1 MGKVGVREKRLLE
14 ILKIRKAMDVPE
26 IMNVF
31 QISESTA
38 RRMCSNLSKQKKV
51 IRTFGGIQM
60 ISDRSVGTTYLS
72 GPYSDRSVEHLEKKR
87 RIGKYASRFVSDG
100 DVIFISGG
108 TTTFSFVLELCKRFK
123 EEQVKNVLVITN
135 SIDVAG
141 VLGDLCRIVLTGGEY
156 FARDHVM
163 IGSMAEQLIQGA
175 HFNECFVGA
184 DGIDISRNLL
194 ALDIDTASMY
204 RLVTSCSDRVYLLA
218 DSNKFFCRSF
228 ISYEKFNDKY
238 VICTDNSLPA
248 DILTETAER
257 GITVKVV

>member
-1 MGKVGVREKRLLE
+1 MGKVDAREKKLLD
-14 ILKIRKAMDVPE
+14 ILKVRKTMDVPE
-26 IMNVF
+26 IMSVF
-31 QISESTA
+31 NISESTA
-38 RRMCSNLSKQKKV
+38 RRMCSDLSKQKKV

-60 ISDRSVGTTYLS
+60 ISDRSLGNYLS
-72 GPYSDRSVEHLEKKR
+72 VPYTDRSVEHLEEKK
-87 RIGKYASRFVSDG
+87 RIGKYASKFVSDG

-108 TTTFSFVLELCKRFK
+108 TTTFYFVVELSKRFK
-123 EEQVKNVLVITN
+123 EEQIKNVLVITN

-156 FARDHVM
+156 FARDHAM

-175 HFNECFVGA
+175 HFNKCFVGA

-204 RLVTSCSDRVYLLA
+204 RLITSCSDRVYLLA
-218 DSNKFFCRSF
+218 DSKKFFCRSF

-238 VICTDNSLPA
+238 VICTDTGLPA
-248 DILTETAER
+248 DILAEGLEQ
-257 GITVKVV
+257 GINIKAV